1 MSEITYTQKR
11 DYKEQFQKKAEN
23 ARRRKET
30 MDTKVFQ
37 LKIQENKCN
46 EVQEKFL
53 NHLFI
58 EAKWYYND
66 CVAFGKSSEENKP
79 WKNDYKKKSV
89 VHYDKDKNPIE
100 SEFQFLSGASKQEI
114 NKRIGISC
122 KSMCT
127 NLKRGNIK
135 HTKGLQFKSEFNSVP
150 FRQFN
155 NSWKFKGTK
164 IKLQNC
170 SKPYKVRGL
179 EQLLVDGI
187 EFANL
192 SLIQRPSG
200 YYLQITCYVPKEKKE
215 KSEKNYQTVGL
226 DFGCENTLTGYIEET
241 NKSFK
246 LDYRCEQP
254 ENQIRVQKKLSRR
267 RVRNFSN
274 RSNKGLRLQR
284 LNRKYYEHQS
294 NQKKDKTNKIIH
306 NLKSYGKVVV
316 QDEMISN
323 WQKSGHGKAVNHGI
337 LGRLKTFIRNLPN
350 SYVLD
355 KSYPTSKFCFDCF
368 HKNKDLKLWNRT
380 YKCPNCGSIMDRD
393 VHAAKNMIAFYHLS
407 ELVPTEYRNPKRL
420 KKFILELLDDIK
432 KRVEINSSES
442 IDDIIISC
450 IQELSGKHEATSL
463 NSW

>member
-1 MSEITYTQKR
+1 MEISSTLK
-11 DYKEQFQKKAEN
+11 DYNLRVSLILFPLDSLIIHGSLKEPK
-23 ARRRKET
+23 
-30 MDTKVFQ
+30 
-37 LKIQENKCN
+37 
-46 EVQEKFL
+46 
-53 NHLFI
+53 
-58 EAKWYYND
+58 
-66 CVAFGKSSEENKP
+66 
-79 WKNDYKKKSV
+79 
-89 VHYDKDKNPIE
+89 
-100 SEFQFLSGASKQEI
+100 LSY
-114 NKRIGISC
+114 RIV
-122 KSMCT
+122 
-127 NLKRGNIK
+127 L
-135 HTKGLQFKSEFNSVP
+135 
-150 FRQFN
+150 
-155 NSWKFKGTK
+155 
-164 IKLQNC
+164 
-170 SKPYKVRGL
+170 KPYKVRGL

-254 ENQIRVQKKLSRR
+254 ENQIRVQRKLSRR

-306 NLKSYGKVVV
+306 NLKSYGKVVL

-323 WQKSGHGKAVNHGI
+323 WQKSGHGKKISNGI
-337 LGRLKTFIRNLPN
+337 LGRLKNRLKSLPN
-350 SYVLD
+350 VFVLD

-368 HKNKDLKLWNRT
+368 SKNDELKVWDRT

-407 ELVPTEYRNPKRL
+407 ELVPMEYRNPKRL
-420 KKFILELLDDIK
+420 KKFILELLGDIK

-442 IDDIIISC
+442 IDDIIVSC